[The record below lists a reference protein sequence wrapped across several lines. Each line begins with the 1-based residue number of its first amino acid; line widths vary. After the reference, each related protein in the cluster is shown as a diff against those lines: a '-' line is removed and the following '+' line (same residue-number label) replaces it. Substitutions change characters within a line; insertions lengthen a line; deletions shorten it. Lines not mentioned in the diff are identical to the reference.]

1 MNKLAIVKVACNK
14 CLPLEQIEI
23 PDFTQAEK
31 NRLLELTIQSTM
43 LSIKYITDNYAVS
56 YRDAKFMVNHIN
68 KIHGY
73 CNRCNFEKLEGEYI
87 ACARCEA
94 LNFNWKKS

>member
-1 MNKLAIVKVACNK
+1 MKVACNK
-14 CLPLEQIEI
+14 CLPPEGIEI

-31 NRLLELTIQSTM
+31 KKLLELATQSAM

-68 KIHGY
+68 KIYGH
-73 CNRCNFEKLEGEYI
+73 CNRCKFEKLEGEYI
-87 ACARCEA
+87 TCPKCKA
-94 LNFNWKKS
+94 LNLNWKKI